1 MINIEE
7 RERERKK
14 KKKKRI
20 VMAAIDLY
28 KDREFSPIR
37 TIDNWIKSI
46 VYITVQY

>member
-7 RERERKK
+7 RERE
-14 KKKKRI
+14 KKRI